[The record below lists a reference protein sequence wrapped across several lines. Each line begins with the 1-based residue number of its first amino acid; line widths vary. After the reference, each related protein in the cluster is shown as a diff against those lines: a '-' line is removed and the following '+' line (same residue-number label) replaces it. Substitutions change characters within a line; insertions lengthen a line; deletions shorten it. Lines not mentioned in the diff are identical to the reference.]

1 MKNILTL
8 KEQSILNKGLIG
20 VIFIIMGIL
29 QLFRINPILKLILGV
44 IALIGLFL
52 SCLPVFI
59 KQNQKMKWLN
69 ITKIELAQLYIQYC

>member
-52 SCLPVFI
+52 SCLPV
-59 KQNQKMKWLN
+59 L
-69 ITKIELAQLYIQYC
+69 